1 MIRRPPRSTLFP
13 YTTLFRSEPR
23 AEARADL
30 RAKRHASPPHA
41 FEPLVYESCVARRR
55 EPPRRAVP
63 RARSGADDVAP
74 EPPVHVRRARGS
86 DVLGQPRL
94 HAPGDRRLDEDAERP
109 TPHASARA
117 GEAARPASRER
128 SASHW

>member
-13 YTTLFRSEPR
+13 YTTLFRSDAAGPARELAGERGHEPR

-30 RAKRHASPPHA
+30 RAKRHASPPLA

-55 EPPRRAVP
+55 EPHRRAVP
-63 RARSGADDVAP
+63 PARSGADDVAP

-86 DVLGQPRL
+86 DVLGRGGRVL
-94 HAPGDRRLDEDAERP
+94 
-109 TPHASARA
+109 ARS
-117 GEAARPASRER
+117 EE
-128 SASHW
+128 H

>member
-13 YTTLFRSEPR
+13 YTTLFRSDAAGPARELAGERGHEPR

-55 EPPRRAVP
+55 EPHRRAVP

-74 EPPVHVRRARGS
+74 EPPVHEIGRAS
-86 DVLGQPRL
+86 W
-94 HAPGDRRLDEDAERP
+94 
-109 TPHASARA
+109 
-117 GEAARPASRER
+117 RER
-128 SASHW
+128 G